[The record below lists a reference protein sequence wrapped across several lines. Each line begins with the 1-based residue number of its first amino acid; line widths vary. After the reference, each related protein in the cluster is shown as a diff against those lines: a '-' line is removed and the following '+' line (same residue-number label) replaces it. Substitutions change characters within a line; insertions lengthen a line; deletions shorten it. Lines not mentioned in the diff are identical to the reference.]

1 MKTINMT
8 REGLS
13 AISSL
18 IEDSPYLS
26 QILDGSN
33 HFTENCD
40 WGFDDVTNR
49 QTYKL
54 HLPEDKLEILLF
66 LFESELEKFSTV
78 EWWDRVHFRTRNNAK
93 KMLKRIVKAIK

>member
-18 IEDSPYLS
+18 IEDSPHLS
-26 QILDGSN
+26 QILDGSS

-40 WGFDDVTNR
+40 WSFDDVNNR
-49 QTYKL
+49 QSYKL
-54 HLPEDKLEILLF
+54 HLPEDKLGVLKF
-66 LFESELEKFSTV
+66 LFKSELDKFATI
-78 EWWDRVHFRTRNNAK
+78 EWWDRVHFSTRNHAK
-93 KMLKRIVKAIK
+93 KMLKRIIKNI